1 MSFCLQKPVKLQIAT
16 ATPTLAPAPA
26 PNRARKAIKEAR
38 LWPEAITEDA
48 TYKTNAHKL
57 SLVNIVGTDITHLQT
72 FAIAAAFV
80 NDETDQTYMWIT
92 EELREDVWSTEANFL
107 ITEELVFPLVYMH
120 LRNVERPIVL
130 LLTCNHIYYVEFKRT
145 LTGRLK
151 IFIKPILNIGHE

>member
-1 MSFCLQKPVKLQIAT
+1 
-16 ATPTLAPAPA
+16 
-26 PNRARKAIKEAR
+26 
-38 LWPEAITEDA
+38 
-48 TYKTNAHKL
+48 
-57 SLVNIVGTDITHLQT
+57 
-72 FAIAAAFV
+72 
-80 NDETDQTYMWIT
+80 MWIT

-151 IFIKPILNIGHE
+151 IFIKPILNIGHEWLFRSKLYYLGSFYTFFLILFWYAYLKTKAQVMYQFRKSNLIIHLFFFIFIPAISFNSLLFLYSSIKPIYSTV